1 MYSLKS
7 RTCLGVRR
15 TMAIIRGDYKRLCCR
30 LVCGFLKIFLSI
42 VKIIFQDEHKS
53 TEWYSRYLPEI
64 MKALLKC
71 MYLEDAVL
79 CRVCQ

>member
-53 TEWYSRYLPEI
+53 TE
-64 MKALLKC
+64 
-71 MYLEDAVL
+71 
-79 CRVCQ
+79 